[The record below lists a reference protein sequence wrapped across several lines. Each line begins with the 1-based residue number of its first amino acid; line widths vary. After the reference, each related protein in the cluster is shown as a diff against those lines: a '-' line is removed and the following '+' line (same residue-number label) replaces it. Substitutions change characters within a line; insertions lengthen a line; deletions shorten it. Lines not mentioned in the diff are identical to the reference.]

1 MHRYFIRSNK
11 LKVADRLGVIGEIR
25 GHITKNQLEE
35 QAKIDEFM
43 YTKIKHNVGNK
54 AIMKEQRTKN

>member
-1 MHRYFIRSNK
+1 MLRYFIRSNK

-35 QAKIDEFM
+35 QAKIDEFK
-43 YTKIKHNVGNK
+43 YTKIKHG
-54 AIMKEQRTKN
+54 IRPE